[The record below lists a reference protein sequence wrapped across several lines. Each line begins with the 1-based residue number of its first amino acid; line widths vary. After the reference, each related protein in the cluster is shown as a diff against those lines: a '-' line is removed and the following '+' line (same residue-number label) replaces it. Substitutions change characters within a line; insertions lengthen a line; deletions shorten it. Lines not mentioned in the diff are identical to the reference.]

1 MKQAKNKNGH
11 LIDRKEEMKMR
22 RKRKKDPRNK
32 LRIFTILL
40 LIFAL
45 IIGVYY
51 AIKEN
56 DSEQTPVKESPTIT
70 NPSETK
76 PSGKNKDSEN
86 DHNSNLEK
94 LVEET
99 FSLSK
104 VGKVPNISFVSGET
118 DWTEVNEEWGKSDRI
133 SETVK
138 GRYEEYESHHAT
150 IGYADQT
157 VNDIRSYNSELQNI
171 SLNEIEK
178 TGGQPDAIRYYKD
191 STVDQMILVYHATA
205 STDLLWVLPVKTEQE
220 PNPKV
225 DHISLFTQIEKIPN
239 QQPQVEKPNQQGN
252 QSISAVIS
260 KMSLED
266 KIGQMILAG
275 VSGTSID
282 ANANK
287 LISQF
292 HVGGIIFY
300 KYNFETPTQVIQLVN
315 QLKARNSSS
324 LPLLLGVDQEGG
336 RVTRLPGG
344 LTNFPPN
351 KQIGQV
357 NNPEFSYKVGTLLG
371 HELKEFGLN
380 LDFAPV
386 LDINSNPNNPV
397 IGDRSFGNN
406 AEVVSKLG
414 IQTMKGIQS
423 QNVITTIKH
432 FPGHG
437 DTSVD
442 SHLDLPIVNKSL
454 KELKELELI
463 PFERAINQ
471 GADVVMVAHILLP
484 QLDKTNPGTMSKA
497 VMTDLLRKQLGFT
510 GVIITD
516 DMTMGAI
523 TEHYGIGKAAVE
535 SVKAGSDIILVGHD
549 YNNVVKIISSLKTA
563 VQNGEIS
570 EQRLNDSIERIIQL
584 KRKYSINDTKVD
596 NPNINEINNSINS
609 LMNNYLH

>member
-1 MKQAKNKNGH
+1 MKRQ
-11 LIDRKEEMKMR
+11 RKF
-22 RKRKKDPRNK
+22 RNK
-32 LRIFTILL
+32 LFIFTIPL
-40 LIFAL
+40 LILAL

-51 AIKEN
+51 YAIKEN
-56 DSEQTPVKESPTIT
+56 SSEQTTQGKESPIIT
-70 NPSETK
+70 NPS
-76 PSGKNKDSEN
+76 GKKIEDSKKN
-86 DHNSNLEK
+86 QISSLEK
-94 LVEET
+94 LVKET

-104 VGKVPNISFVSGET
+104 EGKVLNISFVSGKAE
-118 DWTEVNEEWGKSDRI
+118 WKEVNQEWGKSDHI
-133 SETVK
+133 SETAK
-138 GRYEEYESHHAT
+138 GRYEEYESHHAS

-157 VNDIRSYNSELQNI
+157 VNDIRSYDPELQNI

-178 TGGQPDAIRYYKD
+178 TGGEPDAIRYYKD
-191 STVDQMILVYHATA
+191 STHDQMILVYHATA

-225 DHISLFTQIEKIPN
+225 DHISLFTQIEKT
-239 QQPQVEKPNQQGN
+239 PNQQGQGEKPSQQAN
-252 QSISAVIS
+252 QTISEMIS
-260 KMSLED
+260 NMSLED

-275 VSGTSID
+275 VSGTSMD

-292 HVGGIIFY
+292 HVGGVIFY
-300 KYNFETPTQVIQLVN
+300 KYNFETPGQAVQLVN
-315 QLKARNSSS
+315 QLKAGNRSS
-324 LPLLLGVDQEGG
+324 LPLILGVDQEGG

-344 LTNFPPN
+344 LVNFPPN
-351 KQIGQV
+351 KKIGQV
-357 NNPEFSYKVGTLLG
+357 NNPDFSYKVGTLLG
-371 HELKEFGLN
+371 QELKEFGLN

-406 AEVVSKLG
+406 AEIVSKLG

-463 PFERAINQ
+463 PFERAIEQ

-523 TEHYGIGKAAVE
+523 TEHFDIGKAAVE
-535 SVKAGSDIILVGHD
+535 SVKAGSDIILVGHG
-549 YNNVVKIISSLKTA
+549 YNNVVKIISSLKAA

-570 EQRLNDSIERIIQL
+570 EQRLNESIERIIQL
-584 KRKYSINDTKVD
+584 KRKYSINDMKVE
-596 NPNINEINNSINS
+596 NPNINEINHSINS
-609 LMNNYLH
+609 LLNNYLH

>member
-1 MKQAKNKNGH
+1 MKRQ
-11 LIDRKEEMKMR
+11 RKS
-22 RKRKKDPRNK
+22 RNK
-32 LRIFTILL
+32 LLIFTILL
-40 LIFAL
+40 LILAL

-51 AIKEN
+51 YAIKEN
-56 DSEQTPVKESPTIT
+56 SSEQTTEGKESPIIT
-70 NPSETK
+70 QPSETQT
-76 PSGKNKDSEN
+76 SDKNTVDSKN
-86 DHNSNLEK
+86 AQNLNLEK

-104 VGKVPNISFVSGET
+104 EGMVRNIPFVSGKTE
-118 DWTEVNEEWGKSDRI
+118 WKEVNKEWGKSDHI
-133 SETVK
+133 SETAK
-138 GRYEEYESHHAT
+138 GRYEEYKSHHAT
-150 IGYADQT
+150 IGYADQI
-157 VNDIRSYNSELQNI
+157 VNDIRSYDSELQNI

-178 TGGQPDAIRYYKD
+178 IDGQPDAIRYYKD

-225 DHISLFTQIEKIPN
+225 DHISLFTQIEKEPN
-239 QQPQVEKPNQQGN
+239 QQTQVEKPNQQGN
-252 QSISAVIS
+252 QPISEVIS

-275 VSGTSID
+275 VSGTTMD
-282 ANANK
+282 ANAK
-287 LISQF
+287 QLISQL

-300 KYNFETPTQVIQLVN
+300 KYNFDTPAQTVQLVN
-315 QLKARNSSS
+315 QLKAKNSSS

-344 LTNFPPN
+344 LVNFPPN

-357 NNPEFSYKVGTLLG
+357 NNPDFSYKVGTLLG
-371 HELKEFGLN
+371 HEVKEFGLN
-380 LDFAPV
+380 LDFGPV
-386 LDINSNPNNPV
+386 LDINSNPTNPV

-406 AEVVSKLG
+406 PKIVSRLG

-423 QNVITTIKH
+423 QNVIPTIKH

-442 SHLDLPIVNKSL
+442 SHLELPVVNKSL

-463 PFERAINQ
+463 PFERAIDQ

-484 QLDKTNPGTMSKA
+484 ELDKNNPASMSKA
-497 VMTDLLRKQLGFT
+497 VMTDLLRKQLSFT

-523 TEHYGIGKAAVE
+523 TEHFDIGKAAVE
-535 SVKAGSDIILVGHD
+535 SVKAGSDIILVGHG
-549 YNNVVKIISSLKTA
+549 YNNVEKIISSLKAA

-570 EQRLNDSIERIIQL
+570 EQRLNESIERIIQL
-584 KRKYSINDTKVD
+584 KRKYNINDTKVE

-609 LMNNYLH
+609 LLNNYLH

>member
-1 MKQAKNKNGH
+1 MN
-11 LIDRKEEMKMR
+11 R
-22 RKRKKDPRNK
+22 RKNRTLRKK
-32 LRIFTILL
+32 L
-40 LIFAL
+40 LIFMIPLFVLAL
-45 IIGVYY
+45 IVGLF
-51 AIKEN
+51 AMKEN
-56 DSEQTPVKESPTIT
+56 SSGKTPVKENPTISS
-70 NPSETK
+70 PSDK
-76 PSGKNKDSEN
+76 
-86 DHNSNLEK
+86 
-94 LVEET
+94 ET
-99 FSLSK
+99 FDSGNNQNSK
-104 VGKVPNISFVSGET
+104 NQKLAKEIFTLTKEGKVPNIPFVSGKTGWE
-118 DWTEVNEEWGKSDRI
+118 EVNQQWGKSEHI
-133 SETVK
+133 SETEK
-138 GRYEEYESHHAT
+138 GRYEEYEGHHAT
-150 IGYADQT
+150 IGYVGNT
-157 VNDIRSYNSELQNI
+157 VNDIRSYDSELQNI

-191 STVDQMILVYHATA
+191 STHDQMILVYHATA

-225 DHISLFTQIEKIPN
+225 DHISLFTQIEKDPG
-239 QQPQVEKPNQQGN
+239 QQEQTEKPNQSEN
-252 QSISAVIS
+252 QTISAVIS
-260 KMSLED
+260 NMSLED

-275 VSGTSID
+275 VSGTTMD
-282 ANANK
+282 ANAK
-287 LISQF
+287 QLINQI

-300 KYNFETPTQVIQLVN
+300 QNNFETPAQAVQFVN
-315 QLKARNSSS
+315 QLKTGNSSS
-324 LPLLLGVDQEGG
+324 QPLLLGVDQEGG
-336 RVTRLPGG
+336 RVARLPGG
-344 LTNFPPN
+344 LVNFPLN

-357 NNPEFSYKVGTLLG
+357 NNPEFSFKVGTLLG
-371 HELKEFGLN
+371 QELKEFGLN

-397 IGDRSFGNN
+397 IGDRSFGND
-406 AEVVSKLG
+406 AEIVSKLG
-414 IQTMKGIQS
+414 VQTMKGIQS

-442 SHLDLPIVNKSL
+442 SHLDLPVVNKSL

-484 QLDKTNPGTMSKA
+484 QLDKANPGTMSKA

-523 TEHYGIGKAAVE
+523 TEHFDIGQAAVE

-549 YNNVVKIISSLKTA
+549 FQNVVKIISSLKTA

-570 EQRLNDSIERIIQL
+570 EQRLNESLERIIQL
-584 KRKYSINDTKVD
+584 KRNYSINDTKVGY
-596 NPNINEINNSINS
+596 PNINGVNHSINS
-609 LMNNYLH
+609 LLNHYLH

>member
-1 MKQAKNKNGH
+1 MKTK
-11 LIDRKEEMKMR
+11 
-22 RKRKKDPRNK
+22 RKRASRNK

-40 LIFAL
+40 LMFAL
-45 IIGVYY
+45 FIGVYY

-56 DSEQTPVKESPTIT
+56 GSEQMPVKESTI
-70 NPSETK
+70 NTK
-76 PSGKNKDSEN
+76 PSGKNKVDSKN
-86 DHNSNLEK
+86 NQNSNLEK

-99 FSLSK
+99 FTLSK
-104 VGKVPNISFVSGET
+104 VGRVPNISIVSGK
-118 DWTEVNEEWGKSDRI
+118 TEWKEVINEWGKSDHI
-133 SETVK
+133 SETAK

-157 VNDIRSYNSELQNI
+157 VNDIRSYDSELQNI
-171 SLNEIEK
+171 SLNVIEK
-178 TGGQPDAIRYYKD
+178 TGGEPDDIRYYKD
-191 STVDQMILVYHATA
+191 STHDQMILVYHATA

-225 DHISLFTQIEKIPN
+225 DHISLYTQLEKTPNQQAQIEKEQN
-239 QQPQVEKPNQQGN
+239 QQKNQT
-252 QSISAVIS
+252 ISEVIS
-260 KMSLED
+260 KMTLED
-266 KIGQMILAG
+266 KIGQMVLAG
-275 VSGTSID
+275 ISGTTMD
-282 ANANK
+282 TNAKK

-300 KYNFETPTQVIQLVN
+300 KNNFETPAQTVQLVN
-315 QLKARNSSS
+315 QLKAGNSSS
-324 LPLLLGVDQEGG
+324 LPLFLGVDQEGG
-336 RVTRLPGG
+336 RVTRLPGE
-344 LTNFPPN
+344 LVNFPPS

-380 LDFAPV
+380 LNFAPV

-406 AEVVSKLG
+406 AEIVSKLG
-414 IQTMKGIQS
+414 IQTMKGMQS
-423 QNVITTIKH
+423 QNVIPTIKH

-442 SHLDLPIVNKSL
+442 SHLELPIVNKSF

-484 QLDKTNPGTMSKA
+484 QLDKTNPASMSKA
-497 VMTDLLRKQLGFT
+497 VMTDLLRKQISFT

-523 TEHYGIGKAAVE
+523 TEHFDIGKAAVE

-549 YNNVVKIISSLKTA
+549 YNNVVKITSSLKTA

-570 EQRLNDSIERIIQL
+570 EQRLNESTERIIQL
-584 KRKYSINDTKVD
+584 KRKYSIHDTKVE
-596 NPNINEINNSINS
+596 NPNINEINHSINS
-609 LMNNYLH
+609 LLNNYFH

>member
-1 MKQAKNKNGH
+1 MK
-11 LIDRKEEMKMR
+11 
-22 RKRKKDPRNK
+22 RKRKKASRNK

-40 LIFAL
+40 LMFAL

-51 AIKEN
+51 AIKGN
-56 DSEQTPVKESPTIT
+56 NSEQAPVKERPIATKPSDT
-70 NPSETK
+70 N
-76 PSGKNKDSEN
+76 PSGKNTVDSKNE
-86 DHNSNLEK
+86 HK
-94 LVEET
+94 LVEEI

-104 VGKVPNISFVSGET
+104 EGKVPNIPFVSGKTE
-118 DWTEVNEEWGKSDRI
+118 WKEVNKEWGNSNNI
-133 SETVK
+133 SETAK
-138 GRYEEYESHHAT
+138 GRYEDYETHRSTH
-150 IGYADQT
+150 GYADQT
-157 VNDIRSYNSELQNI
+157 VNDIRSYDSELLNI
-171 SLNEIEK
+171 SLNEIKK
-178 TGGQPDAIRYYKD
+178 TGGEPDAIRYYKD
-191 STVDQMILVYHATA
+191 SIYDQMILVYHVTTA
-205 STDLLWVLPVKTEQE
+205 TDLLWVLPITTEQE

-225 DHISLFTQIEKIPN
+225 DHISLYT
-239 QQPQVEKPNQQGN
+239 QVEKAPGQQENQT
-252 QSISAVIS
+252 ISEVIL

-275 VSGTSID
+275 VSGTSMD

-287 LISQF
+287 LINQL

-300 KYNFETPTQVIQLVN
+300 KYNFETPAQVIQLVN
-315 QLKARNSSS
+315 QLKAGNSSS

-344 LTNFPPN
+344 LTNFPRN
-351 KQIGQV
+351 KQIGQI
-357 NNPEFSYKVGTLLG
+357 NNPDFSYKVGTLLG
-371 HELKEFGLN
+371 RELKEFGLN

-397 IGDRSFGNN
+397 IGDRSFGDN
-406 AEVVSKLG
+406 ADIVSKLG
-414 IQTMKGIQS
+414 IQTMRGIQS

-454 KELKELELI
+454 KQLKELELI
-463 PFERAINQ
+463 PFERATNQ
-471 GADVVMVAHILLP
+471 GADVMMVAHILLP

-523 TEHYGIGKAAVE
+523 TEHFDIGKAAVE

-549 YNNVVKIISSLKTA
+549 YNNVVKIISSLKAA

-570 EQRLNDSIERIIQL
+570 EQRLNESIERIIQL
-584 KRKYSINDTKVD
+584 KWKYSINDTKVE
-596 NPNINEINNSINS
+596 NPNINEINYSINS
-609 LMNNYLH
+609 LLNNYLH

>member
-1 MKQAKNKNGH
+1 MKRQ
-11 LIDRKEEMKMR
+11 
-22 RKRKKDPRNK
+22 RNSRSK
-32 LRIFTILL
+32 LLIFTILL
-40 LIFAL
+40 LTFAL

-56 DSEQTPVKESPTIT
+56 DSEQTPAKESPMIT
-70 NPSETK
+70 NPS
-76 PSGKNKDSEN
+76 GKKIVDPNKDQTS
-86 DHNSNLEK
+86 SLVK

-104 VGKVPNISFVSGET
+104 VGKVPNISFVSGKTE
-118 DWTEVNEEWGKSDRI
+118 WKEVNQEWGKSDHI
-133 SETVK
+133 SETAK

-150 IGYADQT
+150 IGYADNT
-157 VNDIRSYNSELQNI
+157 VNDIRSYDSELQNI
-171 SLNEIEK
+171 SLNEIKK
-178 TGGQPDAIRYYKD
+178 TGGEPDDIRYFKD
-191 STVDQMILVYHATA
+191 STHDQMILVYHATT
-205 STDLLWVLPVKTEQE
+205 STDLLWVLPIKTKQE

-225 DHISLFTQIEKIPN
+225 DHISLYTQVKKTPN
-239 QQPQVEKPNQQGN
+239 QEAQVEKELNQQGN
-252 QSISAVIS
+252 QTISEVIS
-260 KMSLED
+260 KMSLDD

-275 VSGTSID
+275 ISGTTID
-282 ANANK
+282 ANAKK

-300 KYNFETPTQVIQLVN
+300 KNNFETPAQTIQLVN
-315 QLKARNSSS
+315 QLKSGNSSS
-324 LPLLLGVDQEGG
+324 LPLLLSVDQEGG

-344 LTNFPPN
+344 LVNFPPN

-371 HELKEFGLN
+371 KELKEFGLN

-406 AEVVSKLG
+406 PEIVSKLG
-414 IQTMKGIQS
+414 TQTMKGIQS
-423 QNVITTIKH
+423 QNVIPTVKH

-442 SHLDLPIVNKSL
+442 SHLELPIVNKSL
-454 KELKELELI
+454 EELKKLELI
-463 PFERAINQ
+463 PFEHAIDH

-484 QLDKTNPGTMSKA
+484 QLDKTNPASMSKA
-497 VMTDLLRKQLGFT
+497 VMTDLLRKQLRFK

-523 TEHYGIGKAAVE
+523 TEHFDIGEAAVE

-549 YNNVVKIISSLKTA
+549 YNNVVKITSSLTTA

-570 EQRLNDSIERIIQL
+570 EQRLNESIERIIQL
-584 KRKYSINDTKVD
+584 KRKYSINDMKVE
-596 NPNINEINNSINS
+596 NPNINEINHSINS
-609 LMNNYLH
+609 LLNNYLH

>member
-1 MKQAKNKNGH
+1 MK
-11 LIDRKEEMKMR
+11 R
-22 RKRKKDPRNK
+22 RRASRNK
-32 LRIFTILL
+32 LLIFTIPL
-40 LIFAL
+40 LILAL

-51 AIKEN
+51 YAIKEN
-56 DSEQTPVKESPTIT
+56 SSEQNTQGKESPIIT
-70 NPSETK
+70 Q
-76 PSGKNKDSEN
+76 PSGKNTVDSKNER
-86 DHNSNLEK
+86 NSNLEK

-104 VGKVPNISFVSGET
+104 EGKVPNIPFVSGKTERK
-118 DWTEVNEEWGKSDRI
+118 EVNQEWGKSDHI
-133 SETVK
+133 SETAK
-138 GRYEEYESHHAT
+138 GRYEEYKSHHAT
-150 IGYADQT
+150 IGYVDQT
-157 VNDIRSYNSELQNI
+157 VNDIRSYDSELQNI
-171 SLNEIEK
+171 SLNDIKK
-178 TGGQPDAIRYYKD
+178 TGGEPDDIRYYKD
-191 STVDQMILVYHATA
+191 STHDQIILVYHENT

-225 DHISLFTQIEKIPN
+225 DHISLFTQIEKTPN

-275 VSGTSID
+275 VSGTTMD
-282 ANANK
+282 ASAKK
-287 LISQF
+287 LISQI

-300 KYNFETPTQVIQLVN
+300 KNNFETSAQAVQFVN
-315 QLKARNSSS
+315 QLKAGNSSS

-344 LTNFPPN
+344 LVNFPPN

-371 HELKEFGLN
+371 QELKEFGLN

-406 AEVVSKLG
+406 AEIVSKLG
-414 IQTMKGIQS
+414 VQTMKGIQS

-484 QLDKTNPGTMSKA
+484 QLDKSNPGTMSKA

-510 GVIITD
+510 GVIMTD

-523 TEHYGIGKAAVE
+523 TEHFDTGKAAVE

-570 EQRLNDSIERIIQL
+570 EQRLNESIERIIQL
-584 KRKYSINDTKVD
+584 KRNYSINDTKVES
-596 NPNINEINNSINS
+596 PKINEINHSINS

>member
-1 MKQAKNKNGH
+1 MKRQ
-11 LIDRKEEMKMR
+11 RKS
-22 RKRKKDPRNK
+22 RNK
-32 LRIFTILL
+32 LLIFTILL
-40 LIFAL
+40 LILAL
-45 IIGVYY
+45 IISVYYY

-56 DSEQTPVKESPTIT
+56 SSEQTTEGKESPIIT
-70 NPSETK
+70 QPSETQT
-76 PSGKNKDSEN
+76 SDKNTVDSKN
-86 DHNSNLEK
+86 AQNLNLEK

-104 VGKVPNISFVSGET
+104 EGMVRNIPFVSGKTE
-118 DWTEVNEEWGKSDRI
+118 WKEVNKEWGKSDHI
-133 SETVK
+133 SETAK
-138 GRYEEYESHHAT
+138 GRYEEYKSHHAT
-150 IGYADQT
+150 IGYADQI
-157 VNDIRSYNSELQNI
+157 VNDIRSYDSELQNI

-178 TGGQPDAIRYYKD
+178 IDGQPDAIRYYKD

-225 DHISLFTQIEKIPN
+225 DHISLFTQIEKEPN
-239 QQPQVEKPNQQGN
+239 QQTQVEKPNQQGN
-252 QSISAVIS
+252 QPISEVIS

-275 VSGTSID
+275 VSGTTMD
-282 ANANK
+282 ANAK
-287 LISQF
+287 QLISQL

-300 KYNFETPTQVIQLVN
+300 KYNFDTPAQTVQLVN
-315 QLKARNSSS
+315 QLKAKNSSS

-344 LTNFPPN
+344 LVNFPPN

-357 NNPEFSYKVGTLLG
+357 NNPDFSYKVGTLLG
-371 HELKEFGLN
+371 HEVKEFGLN
-380 LDFAPV
+380 LDFGPV
-386 LDINSNPNNPV
+386 LDINSNPTNPV

-406 AEVVSKLG
+406 PKIVSRLG

-423 QNVITTIKH
+423 QNVIPTIKH

-442 SHLDLPIVNKSL
+442 SHLELPVVNKSL

-463 PFERAINQ
+463 PFERAIDQ

-484 QLDKTNPGTMSKA
+484 ELDKNNPASMSKA
-497 VMTDLLRKQLGFT
+497 VMTDLLRKQLSFT

-523 TEHYGIGKAAVE
+523 TEHFDIGKAAVE
-535 SVKAGSDIILVGHD
+535 SVKAGCDIILVGHG
-549 YNNVVKIISSLKTA
+549 YNNVEKIISSLKAA

-570 EQRLNDSIERIIQL
+570 EQRLNESIERIIQL
-584 KRKYSINDTKVD
+584 KRKYNINDTKVE

-609 LMNNYLH
+609 LLNNYLH

>member
-1 MKQAKNKNGH
+1 MKRQ
-11 LIDRKEEMKMR
+11 RKS
-22 RKRKKDPRNK
+22 RNK
-32 LRIFTILL
+32 LLIFTIPL
-40 LIFAL
+40 LILAL

-51 AIKEN
+51 YAIKEN
-56 DSEQTPVKESPTIT
+56 SSERTTQSKESPIIT
-70 NPSETK
+70 QPSETV
-76 PSGKNKDSEN
+76 DLEN
-86 DHNSNLEK
+86 DQNSNLEK

-104 VGKVPNISFVSGET
+104 EGEVPNIPFVSGKTE
-118 DWTEVNEEWGKSDRI
+118 WKEVNKEWGKSEHI
-133 SETVK
+133 SETTK
-138 GRYEEYESHHAT
+138 GRYEEYKSHHST

-157 VNDIRSYNSELQNI
+157 VNDIRSYDSELQNI

-205 STDLLWVLPVKTEQE
+205 YTDLLWVLPVKTEQE

-225 DHISLFTQIEKIPN
+225 DHISLFTQIEKTPN
-239 QQPQVEKPNQQGN
+239 QQAKKPNQQEN
-252 QSISAVIS
+252 QTISEVIS

-275 VSGTSID
+275 VSGTTMD
-282 ANANK
+282 ASAK
-287 LISQF
+287 QLLSQI

-300 KYNFETPTQVIQLVN
+300 KNNFETPAQAVQFVN
-315 QLKARNSSS
+315 QLKAGNSSS

-344 LTNFPPN
+344 LVNFPPN

-357 NNPEFSYKVGTLLG
+357 NNPDFSFKVGTLLG
-371 HELKEFGLN
+371 QELKEFGLN

-406 AEVVSKLG
+406 AEIVSKLG
-414 IQTMKGIQS
+414 VQTMKGIQS

-471 GADVVMVAHILLP
+471 GGDVVMVAHILLP

-523 TEHYGIGKAAVE
+523 TEHFDIGKASVE

-570 EQRLNDSIERIIQL
+570 EQRLNESIERIIQL
-584 KRKYSINDTKVD
+584 KRNYSINDMKVE
-596 NPNINEINNSINS
+596 NPNINEINHSINS
-609 LMNNYLH
+609 LLNNYLH

>member
-1 MKQAKNKNGH
+1 MKRQ
-11 LIDRKEEMKMR
+11 RKS
-22 RKRKKDPRNK
+22 RNK
-32 LRIFTILL
+32 LLIFTIPL
-40 LIFAL
+40 LILAL

-51 AIKEN
+51 YAIKEN
-56 DSEQTPVKESPTIT
+56 SSEQTTQSEESPIIT
-70 NPSETK
+70 QPPEDS
-76 PSGKNKDSEN
+76 KNDQ
-86 DHNSNLEK
+86 NSNLEK

-104 VGKVPNISFVSGET
+104 IGKVPNISFVSGESG
-118 DWTEVNEEWGKSDRI
+118 WNEVNKEWGKSDHI
-133 SETVK
+133 SETAK

-150 IGYADQT
+150 IGYAGQT
-157 VNDIRSYNSELQNI
+157 VNDIRSYDSELQNI

-178 TGGQPDAIRYYKD
+178 IGGEPDAIRYFKD
-191 STVDQMILVYHATA
+191 STHDQMILVYHAKA
-205 STDLLWVLPVKTEQE
+205 STDLLWVLQVKTEQE

-225 DHISLFTQIEKIPN
+225 DHISLYTQLEKTPN
-239 QQPQVEKPNQQGN
+239 QQAKKPNQQEN
-252 QSISAVIS
+252 QTISEVIS

-275 VSGTSID
+275 VSGTTMD
-282 ANANK
+282 ASAK
-287 LISQF
+287 QLISQI

-300 KYNFETPTQVIQLVN
+300 KNNFETPAQAVQFVN
-315 QLKARNSSS
+315 QLKVGNSSS

-344 LTNFPPN
+344 LVNFPPN
-351 KQIGQV
+351 NQIGQV
-357 NNPEFSYKVGTLLG
+357 NNPDFSFKVGTLLG
-371 HELKEFGLN
+371 QELKEFGLN

-406 AEVVSKLG
+406 AEIVSKLG
-414 IQTMKGIQS
+414 VQTMKGIQS

-463 PFERAINQ
+463 PFERAIHQ

-497 VMTDLLRKQLGFT
+497 IMTDLLRKQLGFT

-523 TEHYGIGKAAVE
+523 TEHFDIGKAAVE

-570 EQRLNDSIERIIQL
+570 EQRLNESIKRIIQL
-584 KRKYSINDTKVD
+584 KRNYSINDTKVG
-596 NPNINEINNSINS
+596 NPNINEINHSINS
-609 LMNNYLH
+609 LLNNYLH

>member
-1 MKQAKNKNGH
+1 MN
-11 LIDRKEEMKMR
+11 
-22 RKRKKDPRNK
+22 KRKPPRYK
-32 LRIFTILL
+32 LLIFTIPLL
-40 LIFAL
+40 LFAL
-45 IIGVYY
+45 IIGVY
-51 AIKEN
+51 ATKEIG
-56 DSEQTPVKESPTIT
+56 SEKTPVKENPVIT
-70 NPSETK
+70 Y
-76 PSGKNKDSEN
+76 PSGKKTVDSGNDKISSLEN
-86 DHNSNLEK
+86 

-99 FSLSK
+99 FSLSME
-104 VGKVPNISFVSGET
+104 GKIPNISFISGET
-118 DWTEVNEEWGKSDRI
+118 NWKEVNHVWGKSEHV
-133 SETVK
+133 SETAK
-138 GRYEEYESHHAT
+138 GRYEEYASHHAT

-157 VNDIRSYNSELQNI
+157 VNDIRSYDSELQNI

-205 STDLLWVLPVKTEQE
+205 STDLLWILPKPTEQE

-225 DHISLFTQIEKIPN
+225 DHISLFTQIEKEPN
-239 QQPQVEKPNQQGN
+239 QQTQVEKPIQQGN
-252 QSISAVIS
+252 QSISEVVS
-260 KMSLED
+260 KLSLDD

-275 VSGTSID
+275 VSGTTMD
-282 ANANK
+282 ANAK
-287 LISQF
+287 QLIGQL

-300 KYNFETPTQVIQLVN
+300 KYNFETPAQVIQLVN
-315 QLKARNSSS
+315 QMKSGNSSS

-344 LTNFPPN
+344 LVNFPPN
-351 KQIGQV
+351 KQIGQI
-357 NNPEFSYKVGTLLG
+357 NNPDFSYEVGTLLG
-371 HELKEFGLN
+371 KELKEFGLN
-380 LDFAPV
+380 LNFAPV

-406 AEVVSKLG
+406 AEIVSKLG
-414 IQTMKGIQS
+414 IQTMRGIQS

-471 GADVVMVAHILLP
+471 GADVVMIAHILLP

-523 TEHYGIGKAAVE
+523 TEHFDIGKAAVE

-549 YNNVVKIISSLKTA
+549 NNNVVKIISSLKAA

-570 EQRLNDSIERIIQL
+570 EQRINESIERIIQL
-584 KRKYSINDTKVD
+584 KRKYSLNDTKVENP
-596 NPNINEINNSINS
+596 NPNINEINHSINS
-609 LMNNYLH
+609 LLNNYLH